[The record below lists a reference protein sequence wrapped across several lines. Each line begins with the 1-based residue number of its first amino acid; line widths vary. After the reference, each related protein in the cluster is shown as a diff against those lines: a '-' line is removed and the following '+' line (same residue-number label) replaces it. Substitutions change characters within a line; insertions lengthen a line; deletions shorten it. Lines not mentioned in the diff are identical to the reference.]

1 MGLVLYSIKG
11 SFQVWA
17 RGTSSI
23 QVLKRNHRRMEMTF
37 QSSLW
42 VSMHLV
48 MACVYRTRL
57 LPRRLYPR
65 L

>member
-1 MGLVLYSIKG
+1 MELVLYSIKG

-17 RGTSSI
+17 RGISSI

-37 QSSLW
+37 QSSFW
-42 VSMHLV
+42 VSVHLET
-48 MACVYRTRL
+48 ACVHRTRL
-57 LPRRLYPR
+57 LSRRLYPR